1 MCKISVIMPVH
12 TKGEYFAE
20 TIRSLENQTF
30 KDYQLILI
38 NDNCKDELVLN
49 IIKNKELNGAIVIN
63 NDKSIGAAL
72 SRNLGFARATG
83 EYVIFVDSDDIFKP
97 NYLQSMLACIETNNA
112 DVCVCTFSCFVDN
125 PSNIIVSKCNSLSSI
140 EAHVDKDDYLISL
153 PTNPWTKLVKR
164 SFLIENDITF
174 QDIPSCNDVYYS
186 AMIYLTVGSICFVDD
201 ALILYRQNS
210 AGAISRN
217 RNSLNIF
224 FAIEAIF
231 NELDKRNL
239 RTERNT
245 KMLLALLLCC
255 ARGEIGACSS
265 IKNNLGLFFLMR
277 KFYEKYTSD
286 ILDNT
291 FHEKYKRDIGVYGF
305 LKIFYCYLRPKA
317 KRVLGFLGL
326 EETVKK
332 WLRRARK

>member
-30 KDYQLILI
+30 KDYQLILV
-38 NDNCKDELVLN
+38 NDNCRDKQVLD

-72 SRNLGFARATG
+72 SRNLGFAKATG

-97 NYLQSMLACIETNNA
+97 NYLQSMLDCIETNHA
-112 DVCVCTFSCFVDN
+112 DACVCTFSCFMDN
-125 PSNIIVSKCNSLSSI
+125 PGNIIVSKCNSLSDIKSH
-140 EAHVDKDDYLISL
+140 ADKDDYLISL
-153 PTNPWTKLVKR
+153 PTNPWTKLVRR

-186 AMIYLTVGSICFVDD
+186 AMIYLTVDSICFVDD

-224 FAIEAIF
+224 YAIEAIF
-231 NELDKRNL
+231 NELEKRNL
-239 RTERNT
+239 RTEKNT

-255 ARGEIGACSS
+255 ARYEMCACAD
-265 IKNNLGLFFLMR
+265 IENNFKLFFLMR
-277 KFYEKYTSD
+277 KFYRKYTGD
-286 ILDNT
+286 ILDDL
-291 FHEKYKRDIGVYGF
+291 FQEKYNRYIDIYSF
-305 LKIFYCYLRPKA
+305 LKIFYYYLRPKA

-332 WLRRARK
+332 WLRRA